1 MPIIKYP
8 LTDLAKQAAR
18 DLVAAWD
25 ARILPQTM
33 LFGHYVQGKVAH
45 PTFFDY
51 QGNQI
56 KYDSAPERGQLYEL
70 SHFNLLVLRTFR
82 DANTLEVV
90 LMQELRN
97 AVLSDFTVSEYFL
110 TINSS
115 GVLNMQGGTVN
126 IADSA
131 TRAAPRQLAQNNG
144 TAAPAEDITE
154 TLREL
159 LGELPNER
167 EDLAAALNTL
177 AVEDQDAHY
186 VAAMSVVAAL
196 GRALNDGEDSETV
209 MTALDTLT
217 RHVGGNAM

>member
-8 LTDLAKQAAR
+8 LTDPAKDAAR

-25 ARILPQTM
+25 KHILPQTM

-51 QGNQI
+51 QGSQI
-56 KYDSAPERGQLYEL
+56 KYDNAPERGLLYEL
-70 SHFNLLVLRTFR
+70 AHFNLLVLRTFR

-115 GVLNMQGGTVN
+115 GVLNMRGGTVN
-126 IADSA
+126 IADNA
-131 TRAAPRQLAQNNG
+131 TRPTPRQLAQNNG
-144 TAAPAEDITE
+144 YAAAAADITE

-159 LGELPNER
+159 LGDLLNRR
-167 EDLAAALNTL
+167 EDMAAALNTL
-177 AVEDQDAHY
+177 AVADEDAHY
-186 VAAMSVVAAL
+186 VAALGVIAAL
-196 GRALNDGEDSETV
+196 GRALNDGEDSESV
-209 MTALDTLT
+209 MAALDTLT
-217 RHVGGNAM
+217 RHVGEG

>member
-8 LTDLAKQAAR
+8 LTDEAKETAR

-25 ARILPQTM
+25 ERILPQTM
-33 LFGHYVQGKVAH
+33 LFGHYIQGKIAI

-51 QGNQI
+51 QGTQI
-56 KYDSAPERGQLYEL
+56 NYDNAPERGLLYEL
-70 SHFNLLVLRTFR
+70 SHFNLLILRTFR

-115 GVLNMQGGTVN
+115 GVLNMRGGTVH
-126 IADSA
+126 IAENA
-131 TRAAPRQLAQNNG
+131 TRATPRQLAQNNG
-144 TAAPAEDITE
+144 NTAPAEDVVE

-159 LGELPNER
+159 LGDLSTER
-167 EDLAAALNTL
+167 DDLETALNTL
-177 AVEDQDAHY
+177 AVADKDAHY
-186 VAAMSVVAAL
+186 VAAMSVIAAL
-196 GRALNDGEDSETV
+196 GRALNDGEDSDAV

-217 RHVGGNAM
+217 RHVGDA

>member
-8 LTDLAKQAAR
+8 LTDPAKQAAR
-18 DLVAAWD
+18 DLVEAWD

-33 LFGHYVQGKVAH
+33 LFGHYVAGKVAI

-51 QGNQI
+51 QGTQI
-56 KYDSAPERGQLYEL
+56 NYDKAPERGQLYEL

-97 AVLSDFTVSEYFL
+97 AVHSDFTVSEYFL

-115 GVLNMQGGTVN
+115 GVLNMRGGTVN
-126 IADSA
+126 IADNA
-131 TRAAPRQLAQNNG
+131 TRATPRQLAQNNG
-144 TAAPAEDITE
+144 KAAPAEDIVE
-154 TLREL
+154 TLREI
-159 LGELPNER
+159 LGDLPDKR
-167 EDLAAALNTL
+167 DDLGAALNTL
-177 AVEDQDAHY
+177 AVADEDAHY
-186 VAAMSVVAAL
+186 VAAMSVIAAL
-196 GRALNDGEDSETV
+196 GRALNAGEDSDTV

-217 RHVGGNAM
+217 RHVGGA